1 LFDSSDLFVFPGV
14 QQEGQPLVVI
24 EAMAAGMPVIF
35 TNRGCLRDT
44 VVDGI
49 TGFEVPI
56 GDAHQL
62 AERILWCLGHPEQM
76 KSMGTRSR
84 KRYDTLYT
92 KEQHIRRM
100 IDVLTVSAREEAA

>member
-1 LFDSSDLFVFPGV
+1 M

-35 TNRGCLRDT
+35 TDRGCLRDT
-44 VVDGI
+44 VLEGE
-49 TGFEVPI
+49 TGFEVPV

-62 AERILWCLGHPEQM
+62 AGRILWFLEHPEQM
-76 KSMGTRSR
+76 KSMGARSR
-84 KRYDTLYT
+84 KRYETMYT

-100 IDVLTVSAREEAA
+100 IDVFTVSARREVA